1 MKLEK
6 KTLGRGEWS
15 WMRDTQLT
23 VEAVEGDGF
32 SGVAGLLY
40 IGSVTKPLAVPS
52 PKGPLTIA
60 DGGYRWLQ
68 LAPKGEHWWLTVLVD
83 DEDKLLE
90 SYFDITRGN
99 DFTDPLAPFFG
110 DMKLDV
116 TAAPWG
122 QPRILDREELEEA
135 LEAGIISREEYLLA
149 LETAQRI
156 VSGYKEREE
165 AYFSFLCALYRRL
178 SHGRE
183 LQVPRE

>member
-1 MKLEK
+1 MRLEK
-6 KTLGRGEWS
+6 KTLGRREWS
-15 WMRDTQLT
+15 WMQDTHLT

-32 SGVAGLLY
+32 FGVAGLLY

-52 PKGPLTIA
+52 PKGSLTIA

-68 LAPKGEHWWLTVLVD
+68 LAPKGEHWWLTVLID
-83 DEDKLLE
+83 REDRLLE
-90 SYFDITRGN
+90 SYFDITREN
-99 DFTDPLAPFFG
+99 DFTDPLAPFFW

-122 QPRILDREELEEA
+122 QPRILDREELEET
-135 LEAGIISREEYLLA
+135 LEAGIISREEHVLA
-149 LETAQRI
+149 LETAQKI
-156 VSGYKEREE
+156 VSGYKEREKE
-165 AYFSFLCALYRRL
+165 YFRFLCALYRRL